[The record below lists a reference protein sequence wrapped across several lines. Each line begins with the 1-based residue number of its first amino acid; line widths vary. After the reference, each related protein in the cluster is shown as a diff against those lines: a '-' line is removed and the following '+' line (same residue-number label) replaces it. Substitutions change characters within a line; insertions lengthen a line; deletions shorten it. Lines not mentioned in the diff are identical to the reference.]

1 MKETPFYIRKPQDET
16 SAVLSDYGI
25 YPNDNRVAINN
36 LYTKNMERI
45 KQPKA
50 PKPSLS
56 YLKDIENNGIN
67 ELYAKNM
74 ERISQHKTPKTLP
87 SSWKDN
93 IDYSEGYNSKIEDKF
108 RSEHD
113 YLGLADYLSKFKMN
127 NIMDQRAYEQE
138 ISQLRR
144 YGRQYNAI
152 QANATEEQR
161 ESIAFLEAFDNGNI
175 DDLDKDNS
183 YKKQYEEAIYS
194 LGRKGSYL
202 FADYYTNDYRS
213 DDWNSPEAATITVS
227 FNTKH
232 VSRGLWGYGFDWMS
246 KDTDENQYELFS
258 KDTGY
263 SPGEIRNI
271 LGDNAIT
278 TKEGRIIIN
287 IPKSNI
293 EGIKFLSAVR
303 NWCNNTGR
311 TTDDVSYA
319 SYDTNKNLITDDTIY
334 IGSRIQDISNIIEK
348 VNNDKN
354 SIKDAIGGGEQI
366 MSTTILPYMNEKQ
379 MQLMNMRNRGLIDAN
394 KVQNEIELDNKIYE
408 NLLLGVSF
416 TKYDIYT
423 DKNNEIEGDETL
435 NPLTDNLAKGKLKD
449 YVRNAIRDNRVTFNA
464 GISGGEYGTYLKIA
478 PKDDDGTIITDNDD
492 SRKGSVIFIPGLF
505 TKSVQKAF
513 DSSTQGKTVAEINSM
528 QQYGYQ
534 YTLNNG
540 NILSNIGNDTARLY
554 DANTDSYRNIT
565 REEAHDLL
573 HESIIIEDATIN
585 IRNRM
590 FNLDGTVRQGYDY
603 DQDIKKIA
611 LAAANELYEGQSITS
626 DDVWVT
632 SKEKQKENEAKG
644 NLYYDYKRNRALDIY
659 EQLKNNIYKLLN
671 VNK

>member
-1 MKETPFYIRKPQDET
+1 MEEIPFYIRKSEDEQ
-16 SAVLSDYGI
+16 I
-25 YPNDNRVAINN
+25 KIPNLLDTNIGKNYNRNTDLN
-36 LYTKNMERI
+36 RLYYKNMERI
-45 KQPKA
+45 KQ
-50 PKPSLS
+50 
-56 YLKDIENNGIN
+56 
-67 ELYAKNM
+67 
-74 ERISQHKTPKTLP
+74 HKVPKTLP

-93 IDYSEGYNSKIEDKF
+93 IDYTKGYSSEIEDKF

-127 NIMDQRAYEQE
+127 NIMDQRSYEQE

-152 QANATEEQR
+152 QANSTDEQR
-161 ESIAFLEAFDNGNI
+161 ESIAFLEAFNNGNI
-175 DDLDKDNS
+175 DNLDEDNN
-183 YKKQYEEAIYS
+183 YKKKYKEAISS
-194 LGRKGSYL
+194 LGRKGSYM
-202 FADYYTNDYRS
+202 FADYYTDDYRV
-213 DDWNSPEAATITVS
+213 DDFNSPEAATITVS
-227 FNTKH
+227 FNSKH
-232 VSRGLWGYGFDWMS
+232 VSRGLWGFGFDWMS
-246 KDTDENQYELFS
+246 KDTDEDQYDLFS
-258 KDTGY
+258 KATGY

-271 LGDNAIT
+271 LGDNAISK
-278 TKEGRIIIN
+278 KEGRTIIN

-303 NWCNNTGR
+303 NWCNDTGR

-348 VNNDKN
+348 VNNDKTTVE
-354 SIKDAIGGGEQI
+354 SAIGAGEQI

-379 MQLMNMRNRGLIDAN
+379 MQLMNMKNMGLMDAN
-394 KVQNEIELDNKIYE
+394 KVKNEIELDNEIYK
-408 NLLLGVSF
+408 NLLLGLSF
-416 TKYDIYT
+416 SNYDIYT
-423 DKNNEIEGDETL
+423 DKNNEIYGDETL
-435 NPLTDNLAKGKLKD
+435 NPLTDNLEKGKLKD

-464 GISGGEYGTYLKIA
+464 GISGGKYGTYLKIA

-540 NILSNIGNDTARLY
+540 NILSSIGNNTARLY

-573 HESIIIEDATIN
+573 HESIIIEDATTN

-590 FNLDGTVRQGYDY
+590 FNLNGTVRQGYNY
-603 DQDIKKIA
+603 EEDIKKIA
-611 LAAANELYEGQSITS
+611 LAAANELYEGPKITS
-626 DDVWVT
+626 DDVWFT

-644 NLYYDYKRNRALDIY
+644 NIYYDYKRNRALDVY

>member
-1 MKETPFYIRKPQDET
+1 MEEVPFYIRKPEDNNKRP
-16 SAVLSDYGI
+16 SFLVLYK
-25 YPNDNRVAINN
+25 VNN
-36 LYTKNMERI
+36 LYNTNKSSGSMSDLLSEELANNSRLVNDLTNLYNQNIEYI
-45 KQPKA
+45 KQQKV
-50 PKPSLS
+50 
-56 YLKDIENNGIN
+56 
-67 ELYAKNM
+67 
-74 ERISQHKTPKTLP
+74 PKTLP

-93 IDYSEGYNSKIEDKF
+93 IDYTKGYSSEIEDKF

-127 NIMDQRAYEQE
+127 NVIDQRAYEQE

-152 QANATEEQR
+152 QAHATDEQR
-161 ESIAFLEAFDNGNI
+161 ESIAFLEAFNNGNI
-175 DDLDKDNS
+175 DELDDDND
-183 YKKQYEEAIYS
+183 YKKRYVRAIS
-194 LGRKGSYL
+194 LLGRKGAYI
-202 FADYYTNDYRS
+202 FGDYASDDYRS
-213 DDWNSPEAATITVS
+213 DYANSPEAATITVS

-232 VSRGLWGYGFDWMS
+232 VSRGLWGYGPDWMS

-263 SPGEIRNI
+263 TPSEIKSI
-271 LGDNAIT
+271 LGDNSIT

-293 EGIKFLSAVR
+293 EGIKFLSTVR

-319 SYDTNKNLITDDTIY
+319 SYDTNKNLITDYTLY

-354 SIKDAIGGGEQI
+354 SIENAIGAGEQI

-379 MQLMNMRNRGLIDAN
+379 MQLMNMRNRGLIDSN
-394 KVQNEIELDNKIYE
+394 KVENEIKLDNKIYE
-408 NLLLGVSF
+408 NLLLGLSF
-416 TKYDIYT
+416 SKYDIYT
-423 DKNNEIEGDETL
+423 DKNNKIEGDETL
-435 NPLTDNLAKGKLKD
+435 NPLTDNLEKGKLKD

-464 GISGGEYGTYLKIA
+464 GISGGKYGTYLKIA
-478 PKDDDGTIITDNDD
+478 PKDDDGTIITDSND

-528 QQYGYQ
+528 QQYGYE

-540 NILSNIGNDTARLY
+540 NILSNIGNNTARLY
-554 DANTDSYRNIT
+554 DANTNSYRDIT

-573 HESIIIEDATIN
+573 HESIIVEDATTN

-603 DQDIKKIA
+603 EEDIRKIA
-611 LAAANELYEGQSITS
+611 LAAANELYEGPNITF

-632 SKEKQKENEAKG
+632 SKEKQKENEARG
-644 NLYYDYKRNRALDIY
+644 NIYYDYKRNRALDVY
-659 EQLKNNIYKLLN
+659 EQLKNSIYKLLN

>member
-1 MKETPFYIRKPQDET
+1 MEEIPFYIRKSEDEQIKIPNLIHT
-16 SAVLSDYGI
+16 IDENYKKNRDLSWLYYKNI
-25 YPNDNRVAINN
+25 ERV
-36 LYTKNMERI
+36 K
-45 KQPKA
+45 
-50 PKPSLS
+50 
-56 YLKDIENNGIN
+56 
-67 ELYAKNM
+67 
-74 ERISQHKTPKTLP
+74 QHKVPKTLP

-93 IDYSEGYNSKIEDKF
+93 IDYTKGYSSEIEDKF

-127 NIMDQRAYEQE
+127 NVIDQRSYEQE

-152 QANATEEQR
+152 QANSTDEQR
-161 ESIAFLEAFDNGNI
+161 ESIAFLEAFNNGNI
-175 DDLDKDNS
+175 DDLDEDNN
-183 YKKQYEEAIYS
+183 YKKKYKEAISS
-194 LGRKGSYL
+194 LGRKGSYM
-202 FADYYTNDYRS
+202 FADYYTDDYRV
-213 DDWNSPEAATITVS
+213 DDFNSPEAATITVS
-227 FNTKH
+227 FNSKH
-232 VSRGLWGYGFDWMS
+232 VSRGLWGFGFDWMS
-246 KDTDENQYELFS
+246 KDTDEDQYDLFS
-258 KDTGY
+258 KATGY
-263 SPGEIRNI
+263 SPGEIMNI
-271 LGDNAIT
+271 LGDNAISK
-278 TKEGRIIIN
+278 KEGRTIIN

-303 NWCNNTGR
+303 NWCNDTGR

-354 SIKDAIGGGEQI
+354 TVKSAIGAGEQI

-379 MQLMNMRNRGLIDAN
+379 MQLMNMKNMGLMDAN
-394 KVQNEIELDNKIYE
+394 KVKNEIELDNEVYK
-408 NLLLGVSF
+408 NLLLGLSF
-416 TKYDIYT
+416 SNYDVYT
-423 DKNNEIEGDETL
+423 DKNNEIYGDETL
-435 NPLTDNLAKGKLKD
+435 NPLTDNLEKGKLKD

-464 GISGGEYGTYLKIA
+464 GISGGKYGTYLKIA

-540 NILSNIGNDTARLY
+540 NILSSIGNNTARLY

-573 HESIIIEDATIN
+573 HESIIIEDATTN

-590 FNLDGTVRQGYDY
+590 FNLNGTVRQGYNY
-603 DQDIKKIA
+603 EEDIKKIA
-611 LAAANELYEGQSITS
+611 LAAANELYEGPKITF
-626 DDVWVT
+626 DDVWFT

-644 NLYYDYKRNRALDIY
+644 NIYYDYKRNRALDVY
-659 EQLKNNIYKLLN
+659 EQLKNSIYKLLN
-671 VNK
+671 FNK

>member
-1 MKETPFYIRKPQDET
+1 MEEIPFYIRKSEDEQ
-16 SAVLSDYGI
+16 I
-25 YPNDNRVAINN
+25 KIPNLLDTNIGENYNRNTDLN
-36 LYTKNMERI
+36 RLYYKNMERV
-45 KQPKA
+45 K
-50 PKPSLS
+50 
-56 YLKDIENNGIN
+56 
-67 ELYAKNM
+67 
-74 ERISQHKTPKTLP
+74 QHKVPKTLP

-93 IDYSEGYNSKIEDKF
+93 IDYTKGYSSEIEDKF

-127 NIMDQRAYEQE
+127 NIIDQRSYEQE

-152 QANATEEQR
+152 QANSTDEQR
-161 ESIAFLEAFDNGNI
+161 ESIAFLEAFNNGNI
-175 DDLDKDNS
+175 DDLDENNN
-183 YKKQYEEAIYS
+183 YKKKYKEAISS
-194 LGRKGSYL
+194 LGRKGSYM
-202 FADYYTNDYRS
+202 FADYYTDDYRV
-213 DDWNSPEAATITVS
+213 DDFNSPEAATITVS
-227 FNTKH
+227 FNSKH
-232 VSRGLWGYGFDWMS
+232 VSRGLWGFGFDWMS
-246 KDTDENQYELFS
+246 KDTDEDQYDLFS
-258 KDTGY
+258 KATGY

-271 LGDNAIT
+271 LGDNAISK
-278 TKEGRIIIN
+278 KEGRTIIN

-303 NWCNNTGR
+303 NWCNDTGR

-354 SIKDAIGGGEQI
+354 TVKNAIGAGEQI

-379 MQLMNMRNRGLIDAN
+379 MQLMNMKNMGLMDAN
-394 KVQNEIELDNKIYE
+394 KVKNEIELDNEIYK
-408 NLLLGVSF
+408 NLLLGLSF
-416 TKYDIYT
+416 SNYDIYT
-423 DKNNEIEGDETL
+423 DKNNEIYGDETL
-435 NPLTDNLAKGKLKD
+435 NPLTDNLEKGKLKD

-464 GISGGEYGTYLKIA
+464 GISGGKYGTYLKIA
-478 PKDDDGTIITDNDD
+478 PKDDDGVIITDNDD

-540 NILSNIGNDTARLY
+540 NILSNIGNNTARLY
-554 DANTDSYRNIT
+554 DANTDSYRDIT

-573 HESIIIEDATIN
+573 HESIIIEDATTN

-590 FNLDGTVRQGYDY
+590 FNLNGTVRQGYNY
-603 DQDIKKIA
+603 EEDIKKIA
-611 LAAANELYEGQSITS
+611 LASANELYEGPKITF
-626 DDVWVT
+626 DDVWFT

-644 NLYYDYKRNRALDIY
+644 NIYYDYKRNRALDVY

>member
-1 MKETPFYIRKPQDET
+1 MEEVPFYIGKPKDEQNKIPRFLRT
-16 SAVLSDYGI
+16 YTVNRGAYTTKPMSDLLSDNI
-25 YPNDNRVAINN
+25 IITDNRNADLSK
-36 LYTKNMERI
+36 LYYKNIERI
-45 KQPKA
+45 KQQKV
-50 PKPSLS
+50 
-56 YLKDIENNGIN
+56 
-67 ELYAKNM
+67 
-74 ERISQHKTPKTLP
+74 PKTLP

-93 IDYSEGYNSKIEDKF
+93 IDYNKGYSSEIEDKF

-127 NIMDQRAYEQE
+127 NVIDQRAYEQE

-152 QANATEEQR
+152 QANATDEQR
-161 ESIAFLEAFDNGNI
+161 ESIAFLEAFNNGNI
-175 DDLDKDNS
+175 DDLDNDND
-183 YKKQYEEAIYS
+183 YKKRYVDAIS
-194 LGRKGSYL
+194 LLGKKGAYI
-202 FADYYTNDYRS
+202 FGDYASDDYRS
-213 DDWNSPEAATITVS
+213 DYVDSPEAATITVS

-232 VSRGLWGYGFDWMS
+232 VSHGLWGFGPDWMA

-263 SPGEIRNI
+263 TPSEIKSI
-271 LGDNAIT
+271 LGDNSIT

-293 EGIKFLSAVR
+293 EGIKFLSTVR
-303 NWCNNTGR
+303 NWCNDTGR

-354 SIKDAIGGGEQI
+354 IIENSIGGGEQI

-394 KVQNEIELDNKIYE
+394 KVEEEIKLDNKIYE
-408 NLLLGVSF
+408 NLLLGLSF
-416 TKYDIYT
+416 SKYDIYT
-423 DKNNEIEGDETL
+423 DKNNKIEGDETL
-435 NPLTDNLAKGKLKD
+435 NPLTNNLEKGKLKD

-464 GISGGEYGTYLKIA
+464 GISGGKYGTYLKIA
-478 PKDDDGTIITDNDD
+478 PKDEDGTIITDSND

-528 QQYGYQ
+528 QQYGYE

-554 DANTDSYRNIT
+554 DANTNTYRDIT

-573 HESIIIEDATIN
+573 HESIIIEDATTN

-603 DQDIKKIA
+603 EEDIRKIA
-611 LAAANELYEGQSITS
+611 LAAANELYEGPNITS

-632 SKEKQKENEAKG
+632 SKEKQKENEARG
-644 NLYYDYKRNRALDIY
+644 NIYYDYKRNRALDVY
-659 EQLKNNIYKLLN
+659 EQLKNSIYKLLN

>member
-1 MKETPFYIRKPQDET
+1 MEEIPFYIRKSEDEQ
-16 SAVLSDYGI
+16 I
-25 YPNDNRVAINN
+25 KIPNLLDTNIGENYNRNTDLN
-36 LYTKNMERI
+36 RLYYKNMERV
-45 KQPKA
+45 K
-50 PKPSLS
+50 
-56 YLKDIENNGIN
+56 
-67 ELYAKNM
+67 
-74 ERISQHKTPKTLP
+74 QHKVPKTLP

-93 IDYSEGYNSKIEDKF
+93 IDYTKGYSSEIEDKF

-113 YLGLADYLSKFKMN
+113 YLGLADYLSKFKMS
-127 NIMDQRAYEQE
+127 NIIDQRSYEQE

-152 QANATEEQR
+152 QSNSTDEQR
-161 ESIAFLEAFDNGNI
+161 ESIAFLEAFNNGNI
-175 DDLDKDNS
+175 DDLDEDNN
-183 YKKQYEEAIYS
+183 YKKKYKEAISS
-194 LGRKGSYL
+194 LGRKGSYM
-202 FADYYTNDYRS
+202 FADYYTDDYRV
-213 DDWNSPEAATITVS
+213 DDFNSPEAATITVS
-227 FNTKH
+227 FNSKH
-232 VSRGLWGYGFDWMS
+232 VSRGLWGFGFDWMS
-246 KDTDENQYELFS
+246 KDTDEDQYDLFS
-258 KDTGY
+258 KATGY

-271 LGDNAIT
+271 LGDNAISK
-278 TKEGRIIIN
+278 KEGRTIIN

-303 NWCNNTGR
+303 NWCNDTGR

-354 SIKDAIGGGEQI
+354 SVKDAIGAGEQI

-379 MQLMNMRNRGLIDAN
+379 MQLMNMKNMGLMDAN
-394 KVQNEIELDNKIYE
+394 KVKNEIELDNEIYK
-408 NLLLGVSF
+408 NLLLGLSF
-416 TKYDIYT
+416 SNYDIYT
-423 DKNNEIEGDETL
+423 DKNNEIYGDETL
-435 NPLTDNLAKGKLKD
+435 NPLTDNLEKGKLKD

-464 GISGGEYGTYLKIA
+464 GISGGKYGTYLKIA
-478 PKDDDGTIITDNDD
+478 PKDDDGVIITDNDD

-540 NILSNIGNDTARLY
+540 NILSNIGNNTARLY
-554 DANTDSYRNIT
+554 DANTDSYRDIT

-573 HESIIIEDATIN
+573 HESIIIEDATTN

-590 FNLDGTVRQGYDY
+590 FNLNGTVRQGYNY
-603 DQDIKKIA
+603 EEDIKKIA
-611 LAAANELYEGQSITS
+611 LAAANELYEGPKITF
-626 DDVWVT
+626 DDVWFT

-644 NLYYDYKRNRALDIY
+644 NIYYDYKRNRALDVY

>member
-1 MKETPFYIRKPQDET
+1 MEEIPFYIRKSEDEQIKIPNLIHT
-16 SAVLSDYGI
+16 TIDENYKKNRDLSWLYYKNI
-25 YPNDNRVAINN
+25 ERV
-36 LYTKNMERI
+36 KE
-45 KQPKA
+45 
-50 PKPSLS
+50 
-56 YLKDIENNGIN
+56 
-67 ELYAKNM
+67 
-74 ERISQHKTPKTLP
+74 HKVPKTLP

-93 IDYSEGYNSKIEDKF
+93 IDYTKGYSSEIEDKF

-127 NIMDQRAYEQE
+127 NIIDQRSYEQE

-152 QANATEEQR
+152 QANSTDEQR
-161 ESIAFLEAFDNGNI
+161 ESIAFLEAFNNGNI
-175 DDLDKDNS
+175 DDLDEDNN
-183 YKKQYEEAIYS
+183 YKKKYKEAISS
-194 LGRKGSYL
+194 LGRKGSYM
-202 FADYYTNDYRS
+202 FADYYTDDYRV
-213 DDWNSPEAATITVS
+213 DDFNSPEAATITVS
-227 FNTKH
+227 FNSKH
-232 VSRGLWGYGFDWMS
+232 VSRGLWGFGFDWMS
-246 KDTDENQYELFS
+246 KDTDEDQYDLFS
-258 KDTGY
+258 KETGY

-271 LGDNAIT
+271 LGDNAISK
-278 TKEGRIIIN
+278 KEGRTIIN

-303 NWCNNTGR
+303 NWCNDTGR

-348 VNNDKN
+348 VNNDKTTVE
-354 SIKDAIGGGEQI
+354 SAIGAGEQI

-379 MQLMNMRNRGLIDAN
+379 MQLMNMKNMGLMDAN
-394 KVQNEIELDNKIYE
+394 KVKNEIELDNEIYK
-408 NLLLGVSF
+408 NLLLGLSF
-416 TKYDIYT
+416 SNYDIYT
-423 DKNNEIEGDETL
+423 DKNNEIYGDETL
-435 NPLTDNLAKGKLKD
+435 NPLTDNLEKGKLKD

-464 GISGGEYGTYLKIA
+464 GISGGKYGTYLKIA

-540 NILSNIGNDTARLY
+540 NILSSIGNNTARLY

-573 HESIIIEDATIN
+573 HESIIIEDATTN

-590 FNLDGTVRQGYDY
+590 FNLNGTVRQGYNY
-603 DQDIKKIA
+603 EEDIKKIA
-611 LAAANELYEGQSITS
+611 LAAANELYEGPKITS
-626 DDVWVT
+626 DDVWFT

-644 NLYYDYKRNRALDIY
+644 NIYYDYKRNRALDVY

>member
-1 MKETPFYIRKPQDET
+1 MEEVPFYIRKPQDNNKRP
-16 SAVLSDYGI
+16 SFLRLYKV
-25 YPNDNRVAINN
+25 NN
-36 LYTKNMERI
+36 LYNTNKSSGFMSDLLSEELANNSRLVKDLTNQYNQNIEYI
-45 KQPKA
+45 KQQKV
-50 PKPSLS
+50 
-56 YLKDIENNGIN
+56 
-67 ELYAKNM
+67 
-74 ERISQHKTPKTLP
+74 PKTLP

-93 IDYSEGYNSKIEDKF
+93 IDYTKGYSSEIEDKF

-127 NIMDQRAYEQE
+127 NIIDQRSYEQE

-152 QANATEEQR
+152 QANATDEQR
-161 ESIAFLEAFDNGNI
+161 EAISFLEAFNDGNI
-175 DDLDKDNS
+175 DDLDKDND
-183 YKKQYEEAIYS
+183 YKKRYEIALSS
-194 LGRKGSYL
+194 LGRKTPYANKYYYSN
-202 FADYYTNDYRS
+202 YYTNDQ
-213 DDWNSPEAATITVS
+213 DDSPEAATITVS

-232 VSRGLWGYGFDWMS
+232 VSRGLWGFGFDWMS
-246 KDTDENQYELFS
+246 KDTDENQYELFR

-303 NWCNNTGR
+303 NWCNDTGR

-319 SYDTNKNLITDDTIY
+319 SYDTNKNLISDDTVY
-334 IGSRIQDISNIIEK
+334 IGSGIQHISNIIEK

-354 SIKDAIGGGEQI
+354 SVESAIGAGEQI

-379 MQLMNMRNRGLIDAN
+379 MQLMNMRNRGLIDAD
-394 KVQNEIELDNKIYE
+394 KVKNEIELDNEIYK
-408 NLLLGVSF
+408 NLLLGLSF
-416 TKYDIYT
+416 SKYDIYT
-423 DKNNEIEGDETL
+423 DKNNEKVGDETL
-435 NPLTDNLAKGKLKD
+435 NPLIDNLEKGKLKD

-464 GISGGEYGTYLKIA
+464 GISGGKYGTYLKIA
-478 PKDDDGTIITDNDD
+478 PKDDDGTVITNNDD

-528 QQYGYQ
+528 QQYGYE

-540 NILSNIGNDTARLY
+540 NILSNVGNNTARLY
-554 DANTDSYRNIT
+554 DANTNSYRNIS

-573 HESIIIEDATIN
+573 HESIIIEDATTN

-603 DQDIKKIA
+603 EEDIRKIA
-611 LAAANELYEGQSITS
+611 LAAANELYEGPNITP

-644 NLYYDYKRNRALDIY
+644 NLYYDYKRNRALDVY
-659 EQLKNNIYKLLN
+659 EQLKNSIYKLLN

>member
-1 MKETPFYIRKPQDET
+1 MEEIPFYIRKSEDEQ
-16 SAVLSDYGI
+16 I
-25 YPNDNRVAINN
+25 KIPNLLDTNIGENYNRNTDLN
-36 LYTKNMERI
+36 RLYYKNMERV
-45 KQPKA
+45 K
-50 PKPSLS
+50 
-56 YLKDIENNGIN
+56 
-67 ELYAKNM
+67 
-74 ERISQHKTPKTLP
+74 QHKVPKTLP

-93 IDYSEGYNSKIEDKF
+93 IDYTKGYSSEIEDKF

-127 NIMDQRAYEQE
+127 NIIDQRSYEQE

-152 QANATEEQR
+152 QANSTDEQR
-161 ESIAFLEAFDNGNI
+161 ESIAFLEAFNNGNI
-175 DDLDKDNS
+175 DDLDENNN
-183 YKKQYEEAIYS
+183 YKKKYKEAISS
-194 LGRKGSYL
+194 LGRKGSYM
-202 FADYYTNDYRS
+202 FADYYTDDYRV
-213 DDWNSPEAATITVS
+213 DDFNSPEAATITVS
-227 FNTKH
+227 FNSKH
-232 VSRGLWGYGFDWMS
+232 VSRGLWGFGFDWMS
-246 KDTDENQYELFS
+246 KDTDEDQYDLFS
-258 KDTGY
+258 KATGY

-271 LGDNAIT
+271 LGDNAISK
-278 TKEGRIIIN
+278 KEGRTIIN

-303 NWCNNTGR
+303 NWCNDTGR

-354 SIKDAIGGGEQI
+354 TVKNAIGAGEQI

-379 MQLMNMRNRGLIDAN
+379 MQLMNMKNMGLIDAN
-394 KVQNEIELDNKIYE
+394 KVKNEIELDNEIYK
-408 NLLLGVSF
+408 NLLLGLSF
-416 TKYDIYT
+416 SNYDIYT
-423 DKNNEIEGDETL
+423 DKNNEIYGDETL
-435 NPLTDNLAKGKLKD
+435 NPLTDNLEKGKLKD

-464 GISGGEYGTYLKIA
+464 GISGGKYGTYLKIS
-478 PKDDDGTIITDNDD
+478 PKDDDGVIITDNDD

-540 NILSNIGNDTARLY
+540 NILSNIGNNTARLY
-554 DANTDSYRNIT
+554 DANTDSYRDIT

-573 HESIIIEDATIN
+573 HESIIIEDATTN

-590 FNLDGTVRQGYDY
+590 FNLNGTVRQGYNY
-603 DQDIKKIA
+603 EEDIKKIA
-611 LAAANELYEGQSITS
+611 LAAANELYEGPKITF
-626 DDVWVT
+626 DDVWFT

-644 NLYYDYKRNRALDIY
+644 NIYYDYKRNRALDVY

>member
-1 MKETPFYIRKPQDET
+1 MEEIPFYIRKSEDEQIKIPNLIHT
-16 SAVLSDYGI
+16 SIDKNYKKNRNLSF
-25 YPNDNRVAINN
+25 
-36 LYTKNMERI
+36 LYYKNMERV
-45 KQPKA
+45 K
-50 PKPSLS
+50 
-56 YLKDIENNGIN
+56 
-67 ELYAKNM
+67 
-74 ERISQHKTPKTLP
+74 QHKVPKTLP

-93 IDYSEGYNSKIEDKF
+93 IDYTKGYSSEIEDKF

-127 NIMDQRAYEQE
+127 NIIDQRSYEQE

-152 QANATEEQR
+152 QANSTDEQR
-161 ESIAFLEAFDNGNI
+161 ESIAFLEAFNNGNI
-175 DDLDKDNS
+175 DDLDEDNN
-183 YKKQYEEAIYS
+183 YKKKYKEAISS
-194 LGRKGSYL
+194 LGRKGSYM
-202 FADYYTNDYRS
+202 FADYYTDDYRV
-213 DDWNSPEAATITVS
+213 DDFNSPEAATITVS
-227 FNTKH
+227 FNSKH
-232 VSRGLWGYGFDWMS
+232 VSRGLWGFGFDWMS
-246 KDTDENQYELFS
+246 KDTDEDQYDLFS
-258 KDTGY
+258 KATGY
-263 SPGEIRNI
+263 SPEEIMNI
-271 LGDNAIT
+271 LGDNAISK
-278 TKEGRIIIN
+278 KEGRTIIN

-354 SIKDAIGGGEQI
+354 TVKSAIGAGEQI

-379 MQLMNMRNRGLIDAN
+379 MQLMNMKNMGLMDAN
-394 KVQNEIELDNKIYE
+394 KVKNEIELDNEIYK
-408 NLLLGVSF
+408 NLLLGLSF
-416 TKYDIYT
+416 SNYDVYT
-423 DKNNEIEGDETL
+423 DKNNEIYGDETL
-435 NPLTDNLAKGKLKD
+435 NPLTDNLEKGKLKD

-464 GISGGEYGTYLKIA
+464 GISGGKYGTYLKIA
-478 PKDDDGTIITDNDD
+478 PKDDDGIIITDSDD

-534 YTLNNG
+534 YTLNNE
-540 NILSNIGNDTARLY
+540 NILSNIGNNTARLY

-573 HESIIIEDATIN
+573 HESIIIEDATTN

-590 FNLDGTVRQGYDY
+590 FNLNGTIRQGYNY
-603 DQDIKKIA
+603 EEDIKKIA
-611 LAAANELYEGQSITS
+611 LAAANELYEGPKITF
-626 DDVWVT
+626 DDVWFI

-644 NLYYDYKRNRALDIY
+644 NIYYDYKRNRALNVY

>member
-1 MKETPFYIRKPQDET
+1 MEEIPFYIQRPKNTQPKIQ
-16 SAVLSDYGI
+16 AVM
-25 YPNDNRVAINN
+25 N
-36 LYTKNMERI
+36 LYNYRQNKNLNDFYYNNMEPV
-45 KQPKA
+45 KQNKV
-50 PKPSLS
+50 
-56 YLKDIENNGIN
+56 
-67 ELYAKNM
+67 
-74 ERISQHKTPKTLP
+74 PKTLP

-93 IDYSEGYNSKIEDKF
+93 IDYSKGYSSEIEDKF

-127 NIMDQRAYEQE
+127 NIIDQRSYEQE

-152 QANATEEQR
+152 QANATDEQR
-161 ESIAFLEAFDNGNI
+161 EAISFLEAFNDGNI
-175 DDLDKDNS
+175 DDLDKDND
-183 YKKQYEEAIYS
+183 YKKRYEIALSS
-194 LGRKGSYL
+194 LGRKTPYANKYYYSN
-202 FADYYTNDYRS
+202 YYTNDQ
-213 DDWNSPEAATITVS
+213 DDSPEAATITVS

-232 VSRGLWGYGFDWMS
+232 VSRGLWGFGFDWMS

-263 SPGEIRNI
+263 TPGEIRNI
-271 LGDNAIT
+271 LGDNAISI
-278 TKEGRIIIN
+278 KEGRIIVN

-303 NWCNNTGR
+303 NWCNDTSK

-319 SYDTNKNLITDDTIY
+319 SYDTNKNLISDDTVY
-334 IGSRIQDISNIIEK
+334 IGSSIQHISNIIEK

-354 SIKDAIGGGEQI
+354 SIENAIGAGEQI

-379 MQLMNMRNRGLIDAN
+379 MQLMNMRNRGLIDSN
-394 KVQNEIELDNKIYE
+394 KVENEIKLDNKIYE
-408 NLLLGVSF
+408 NLLLGLSF
-416 TKYDIYT
+416 SKYDIYT
-423 DKNNEIEGDETL
+423 DKNNKIEGDETL
-435 NPLTDNLAKGKLKD
+435 NPLTDNLEKGKLKD
-449 YVRNAIRDNRVTFNA
+449 YVRNAIRDNRVTWNA
-464 GISGGEYGTYLKIA
+464 GISGGRYGTYLKIA
-478 PKDDDGTIITDNDD
+478 PKDDDGTIITNNDD

-528 QQYGYQ
+528 QQYGYE

-540 NILSNIGNDTARLY
+540 NILSNVGNNTARLY
-554 DANTDSYRNIT
+554 DANTNSYKNIS

-573 HESIIIEDATIN
+573 HESIIIEDATTN

-590 FNLDGTVRQGYDY
+590 FNLDGTIRQGYNY
-603 DQDIKKIA
+603 EEDIRKIA
-611 LAAANELYEGQSITS
+611 LAAANELYEGPNITS

-632 SKEKQKENEAKG
+632 SKEKQKENEARG
-644 NLYYDYKRNRALDIY
+644 NVYYDYKRNRALDVY
-659 EQLKNNIYKLLN
+659 EQLKNSIYKLLN

>member
-1 MKETPFYIRKPQDET
+1 MEEIPFYIQKPQDNELP
-16 SAVLSDYGI
+16 SFFKQY
-25 YPNDNRVAINN
+25 RVNN
-36 LYTKNMERI
+36 LYNTNKSSGYMSDLLSEELSINSRTVKDFTNIYKQNIERI
-45 KQPKA
+45 RQYKV
-50 PKPSLS
+50 
-56 YLKDIENNGIN
+56 
-67 ELYAKNM
+67 
-74 ERISQHKTPKTLP
+74 PKTLP

-93 IDYSEGYNSKIEDKF
+93 IDYSKGYSSEIEDKF

-127 NIMDQRAYEQE
+127 NIIDQRSYEQE

-152 QANATEEQR
+152 QANATDEQR
-161 ESIAFLEAFDNGNI
+161 EAISFLEAFNDGNI
-175 DDLDKDNS
+175 DDLDKDND
-183 YKKQYEEAIYS
+183 YKKRYEIALSS
-194 LGRKGSYL
+194 LGRKTPYANKYYYSN
-202 FADYYTNDYRS
+202 YYTNDQ
-213 DDWNSPEAATITVS
+213 DDSPEAATITVS
-227 FNTKH
+227 FNSKH
-232 VSRGLWGYGFDWMS
+232 VSRGLWGFGFDWMS
-246 KDTDENQYELFS
+246 KDTDENQYELFR

-303 NWCNNTGR
+303 NWCNDTGR

-319 SYDTNKNLITDDTIY
+319 SYDTNKNLISDDTVY
-334 IGSRIQDISNIIEK
+334 IGSSIQHISNIIEK

-354 SIKDAIGGGEQI
+354 SVESAIGAGEQI

-394 KVQNEIELDNKIYE
+394 KVKNEIELDNEIYK
-408 NLLLGVSF
+408 NLLLGLSF
-416 TKYDIYT
+416 SKYDIYT
-423 DKNNEIEGDETL
+423 DKNNEIVGDETL
-435 NPLTDNLAKGKLKD
+435 NPLIDNLEKGKLKD

-464 GISGGEYGTYLKIA
+464 GISGGKYGTYLKIA
-478 PKDDDGTIITDNDD
+478 PKDDDGTVITNNDD

-528 QQYGYQ
+528 QQYGYE

-540 NILSNIGNDTARLY
+540 NILSNVGNNTARLY
-554 DANTDSYRNIT
+554 DANTDSYRNIS

-573 HESIIIEDATIN
+573 HESIIIEDATTN

-590 FNLDGTVRQGYDY
+590 FNLDGTIRQGYNY
-603 DQDIKKIA
+603 EEDIRKIA
-611 LAAANELYEGQSITS
+611 LAAANELYEGPNITS

-632 SKEKQKENEAKG
+632 SKEKQKENEARG
-644 NLYYDYKRNRALDIY
+644 NLYYDYKRNRALDVY
-659 EQLKNNIYKLLN
+659 EQLKNSIYKLLN

>member
-1 MKETPFYIRKPQDET
+1 MADPLFYIGKPKDEENKIPNFLNT
-16 SAVLSDYGI
+16 YTVRNGKLNAKLSDLLTDDI
-25 YPNDNRVAINN
+25 INTDNRNEALNE
-36 LYTKNMERI
+36 LYYKNMERVRQQ
-45 KQPKA
+45 KV
-50 PKPSLS
+50 
-56 YLKDIENNGIN
+56 
-67 ELYAKNM
+67 
-74 ERISQHKTPKTLP
+74 PKTLP
-87 SSWKDN
+87 SSWKNN
-93 IDYSEGYNSKIEDKF
+93 IDYTKGYSSEIEDKF

-127 NIMDQRAYEQE
+127 NIIDQRAYEQE

-152 QANATEEQR
+152 QANATDEQR
-161 ESIAFLEAFDNGNI
+161 ESIAFLEAFNNGNI
-175 DDLDKDNS
+175 DDLDNDND
-183 YKKQYEEAIYS
+183 YKKRYVDAIS
-194 LGRKGSYL
+194 LLGRKGAYI
-202 FADYYTNDYRS
+202 FGDYASNDYRS
-213 DDWNSPEAATITVS
+213 DYADSPEAATITVS

-232 VSRGLWGYGFDWMS
+232 VSRGLWGYGPDWMS

-263 SPGEIRNI
+263 TPSEIKTI
-271 LGDNAIT
+271 LGDNSIS

-293 EGIKFLSAVR
+293 EGIKFLSTVR
-303 NWCNNTGR
+303 NWCNDTGR

-354 SIKDAIGGGEQI
+354 IIENSIGAGEQI

-394 KVQNEIELDNKIYE
+394 KVEEEIKLDNKIYE
-408 NLLLGVSF
+408 NLLLGISF
-416 TKYDIYT
+416 SKYDIYT

-435 NPLTDNLAKGKLKD
+435 NPLTNNLEKGKLKD

-464 GISGGEYGTYLKIA
+464 GISGGKYGTYLKIA
-478 PKDDDGTIITDNDD
+478 PKDEDGTIITDSND

-528 QQYGYQ
+528 QQYGYE
-534 YTLNNG
+534 YTLSNG
-540 NILSNIGNDTARLY
+540 NVLSNVGNDTARLY
-554 DANTDSYRNIT
+554 DANTDTYRNIS

-573 HESIIIEDATIN
+573 HESIIVEDATTN

-590 FNLDGTVRQGYDY
+590 FNLDGTLRQGYNYED
-603 DQDIKKIA
+603 DIKKIT
-611 LAAANELYEGQSITS
+611 LAAANELYDGQSLTS
-626 DDVWVT
+626 DDLWTT
-632 SKEKQKENEAKG
+632 SREKQKENEARG
-644 NLYYDYKRNRALDIY
+644 DIYYDYKRNRALDIY
-659 EQLKNNIYKLLN
+659 EQLRNSIYKLLN
-671 VNK
+671 FNK

>member
-1 MKETPFYIRKPQDET
+1 METVPFYIQRPQNT
-16 SAVLSDYGI
+16 QPKI
-25 YPNDNRVAINN
+25 QAIMN
-36 LYTKNMERI
+36 LYNYRQNAILNDFYYNNNMEHI
-45 KQPKA
+45 KQ
-50 PKPSLS
+50 
-56 YLKDIENNGIN
+56 
-67 ELYAKNM
+67 
-74 ERISQHKTPKTLP
+74 HKVPKTLP

-93 IDYSEGYNSKIEDKF
+93 IDYSKGYSSEIEDKF

-113 YLGLADYLSKFKMN
+113 YLGLANYLSKFKMN
-127 NIMDQRAYEQE
+127 NVIDQRSYEQE

-152 QANATEEQR
+152 QANATDEQR
-161 ESIAFLEAFDNGNI
+161 EAISFLEAFNDGNI
-175 DDLDKDNS
+175 DDLDKDNN
-183 YKKQYEEAIYS
+183 YKKRYEIALSS
-194 LGRKGSYL
+194 LGRKTPYANKYYYSN
-202 FADYYTNDYRS
+202 YYTNDQ
-213 DDWNSPEAATITVS
+213 DDSPEAATITVS

-232 VSRGLWGYGFDWMS
+232 VSRGLWGFGFDWMS

-263 SPGEIRNI
+263 TPGEIRNI
-271 LGDNAIT
+271 LGDNAISI
-278 TKEGRIIIN
+278 KEGRIIVN

-303 NWCNNTGR
+303 NWCNDTGK

-319 SYDTNKNLITDDTIY
+319 SYDTNKNLISDDTVY
-334 IGSRIQDISNIIEK
+334 IGSSIQHISNIIEK

-354 SIKDAIGGGEQI
+354 SIENAIGAGEQI

-379 MQLMNMRNRGLIDAN
+379 MQLMNMRNRGLIDSN
-394 KVQNEIELDNKIYE
+394 KVENEIKLDNKIYE
-408 NLLLGVSF
+408 NLLLGLSF
-416 TKYDIYT
+416 SKYDIYT
-423 DKNNEIEGDETL
+423 DKNNKIEGDETL
-435 NPLTDNLAKGKLKD
+435 NPLTDNLEKGKLKD
-449 YVRNAIRDNRVTFNA
+449 YVRNAIRDNRVTWNA
-464 GISGGEYGTYLKIA
+464 GISGGKYGTYLKIA
-478 PKDDDGTIITDNDD
+478 PKDDDGTIITDNND

-528 QQYGYQ
+528 QQYGYE

-540 NILSNIGNDTARLY
+540 NILSNVGNNTARLY
-554 DANTDSYRNIT
+554 DSNTNSYKNIT

-573 HESIIIEDATIN
+573 HESIIIEDATTN

-590 FNLDGTVRQGYDY
+590 FNLDGTIRQGYNY
-603 DQDIKKIA
+603 EEDIRKIA
-611 LAAANELYEGQSITS
+611 LAAANELYEGPNITS

-632 SKEKQKENEAKG
+632 SKEKQKENEARG
-644 NLYYDYKRNRALDIY
+644 NIYYDYKRNRALDVY
-659 EQLKNNIYKLLN
+659 EQLKNSIYKLLN

>member
-1 MKETPFYIRKPQDET
+1 MEEVPFYIIKPEDEQNK
-16 SAVLSDYGI
+16 I
-25 YPNDNRVAINN
+25 PNILKGYTEFSREKPISYLLNN
-36 LYTKNMERI
+36 NASRNYVNNHNLNELYYKNMERI
-45 KQPKA
+45 KQNKV
-50 PKPSLS
+50 
-56 YLKDIENNGIN
+56 
-67 ELYAKNM
+67 
-74 ERISQHKTPKTLP
+74 PKTLP

-93 IDYSEGYNSKIEDKF
+93 IDYNKGYSSEIEDKF

-127 NIMDQRAYEQE
+127 NIIDQRNYEQE

-144 YGRQYNAI
+144 YGRQYNSI
-152 QANATEEQR
+152 QTNATDEQR
-161 ESIAFLEAFDNGNI
+161 ESIAFLEAFNNGNI
-175 DDLDKDNS
+175 DDLDNDND
-183 YKKQYEEAIYS
+183 YKKRYIRAIS
-194 LGRKGSYL
+194 LLGKNGAYI
-202 FADYYTNDYRS
+202 FGDYVSDDYRS
-213 DDWNSPEAATITVS
+213 DYANSPEAATITVS

-232 VSRGLWGYGFDWMS
+232 VSHGLWGYGPDWMS
-246 KDTDENQYELFS
+246 KDTNENQYELFS

-263 SPGEIRNI
+263 TPSEIKNI
-271 LGDNAIT
+271 LGDNSISI
-278 TKEGRIIIN
+278 KEGRIIIN

-293 EGIKFLSAVR
+293 EGIKFLSTVR
-303 NWCNNTGR
+303 NWCNDTGR

-354 SIKDAIGGGEQI
+354 IIETAIGGNEQI

-379 MQLMNMRNRGLIDAN
+379 MQLMNMRNRGLIDSN
-394 KVQNEIELDNKIYE
+394 KVEEEIKLDNKIYE
-408 NLLLGVSF
+408 NLLLGLSF
-416 TKYDIYT
+416 SKYDIYT

-435 NPLTDNLAKGKLKD
+435 NPLTDNLEKGKLKD

-464 GISGGEYGTYLKIA
+464 GISGGKYGTYLKIA
-478 PKDDDGTIITDNDD
+478 PKDEDGIIITDNND

-528 QQYGYQ
+528 QQYGYE

-554 DANTDSYRNIT
+554 DVNTNSYRDIT
-565 REEAHDLL
+565 REEAHNLL
-573 HESIIIEDATIN
+573 HESIIIEDATTN

-590 FNLDGTVRQGYDY
+590 FNLDGTVRQGYNY
-603 DQDIKKIA
+603 EEDIRKIA
-611 LAAANELYEGQSITS
+611 LAAANELYEGPSITS

-632 SKEKQKENEAKG
+632 SKEKQKENEARG
-644 NLYYDYKRNRALDIY
+644 NIYYDYKRNRALDVY
-659 EQLKNNIYKLLN
+659 EQLKNSIYKLLN

>member
-1 MKETPFYIRKPQDET
+1 MEEIPFYIRKSEDEQIKIPNLIHT
-16 SAVLSDYGI
+16 TIDENYKKNRDLSWLYYKNI
-25 YPNDNRVAINN
+25 ERV
-36 LYTKNMERI
+36 KE
-45 KQPKA
+45 
-50 PKPSLS
+50 
-56 YLKDIENNGIN
+56 
-67 ELYAKNM
+67 
-74 ERISQHKTPKTLP
+74 HKVPKTLP

-93 IDYSEGYNSKIEDKF
+93 IDYTKGYSSEIEDKF

-113 YLGLADYLSKFKMN
+113 YLGLADYLSKFKMS
-127 NIMDQRAYEQE
+127 NIIDQRSYEQE

-152 QANATEEQR
+152 QANSTDEQR
-161 ESIAFLEAFDNGNI
+161 ESIAFLEAFNNGNI
-175 DDLDKDNS
+175 DDLDEDNN
-183 YKKQYEEAIYS
+183 YKKKYKEAISS
-194 LGRKGSYL
+194 LGRKGSYM
-202 FADYYTNDYRS
+202 FADYYTDDYRV
-213 DDWNSPEAATITVS
+213 DDFNSPEAATITVS
-227 FNTKH
+227 FNSKH
-232 VSRGLWGYGFDWMS
+232 VSRGLWGFGFDWMS
-246 KDTDENQYELFS
+246 KDTDEDQYDLFS
-258 KDTGY
+258 KETGY

-271 LGDNAIT
+271 LGDNAISK
-278 TKEGRIIIN
+278 KEGRTIIN

-303 NWCNNTGR
+303 NWCNDTGR

-348 VNNDKN
+348 VNNDKTTIE
-354 SIKDAIGGGEQI
+354 SAIGAGEQI

-379 MQLMNMRNRGLIDAN
+379 MQLMNMKNMGLMDAN
-394 KVQNEIELDNKIYE
+394 KVKNEIELDNEIYK
-408 NLLLGVSF
+408 NLLLGLSF
-416 TKYDIYT
+416 SNYDIYT
-423 DKNNEIEGDETL
+423 DKNNEIYGDETL
-435 NPLTDNLAKGKLKD
+435 NPLTDNLEKGKLKD

-464 GISGGEYGTYLKIA
+464 GISGGKYGTYLKIA

-540 NILSNIGNDTARLY
+540 NILSSIGNNTARLY

-573 HESIIIEDATIN
+573 HESIIIEDATTN

-590 FNLDGTVRQGYDY
+590 FNLNGTVRQGYNY
-603 DQDIKKIA
+603 EEDIKKIA
-611 LAAANELYEGQSITS
+611 LAAANELYEGPKITS
-626 DDVWVT
+626 DDVWFT

-644 NLYYDYKRNRALDIY
+644 NIYYDYKRNRALDVY